1 MQTLTLEYLGE
12 IIEKVSGL
20 FLSKAYKKYIISPS
34 GLMNAYLSENEN
46 HEIPQV
52 FYRVQTIY
60 CPKLIISSRISGGCI
75 STYRELMIFI
85 KALFGRK

>member
-60 CPKLIISSRISGGCI
+60 CPKL
-75 STYRELMIFI
+75 MH
-85 KALFGRK
+85 